1 MRIQSSDMPHIN
13 IVTGG
18 SGFIGSNLVK
28 QLLSAGQEVV
38 SIDNFSINGGLKPEW
53 DFDHSHL
60 TRFQT
65 DVSELSLGIKK
76 DLIEKIKDRSLAIW
90 HLAANSDIQN
100 SATDPYPDFRN
111 TLGTTLGVIEIA
123 KFNKV
128 SQIIF
133 ASSSAVYGDHDGIA
147 VSETE
152 LKLNPTSNYGVM
164 KLCSEKILLNFCEV
178 NAVPLRIFRF
188 PNVIG
193 TPLTHGVIND
203 LFRKL
208 IRHPE
213 VIQVLGDGL
222 QQKPFLHVAD
232 LIEIMIQ
239 LSSDADDID
248 IINIGPCDDG
258 VTINFL
264 AESLRDTFSPSTNLI
279 YENNPFGWVGDIP
292 KYSLDVSKML
302 GLFPQFS
309 FGSKDAISRV
319 ISDLKETL

>member
-1 MRIQSSDMPHIN
+1 MPHIN

-38 SIDNFSINGGLKPEW
+38 SIDNFSINGGLKPGW
-53 DFDHSHL
+53 DFDHSNL

-65 DVSELSLGIKK
+65 DVSELSLGVMN
-76 DLIEKIKDRSLAIW
+76 DLIEIIKDRSPTIW

-111 TLGTTLGVIEIA
+111 TLGTTLGVLEIA
-123 KFNKV
+123 KSNKV

-152 LKLNPTSNYGVM
+152 LNLNPTSNYGVM

-203 LFRKL
+203 LFHKL

-213 VIQVLGDGL
+213 VVQVLGDGL

-239 LSSDADDID
+239 LSSVANDID
-248 IINIGPCDDG
+248 IMNIGPSDNG
-258 VTINFL
+258 VTIKFL

-292 KYSLDVSKML
+292 RYSLDVSKMS
-302 GLFPQFS
+302 GLFPRFS
-309 FGSKDAISRV
+309 FSSKDAISRV
-319 ISDLKETL
+319 ILDLKETL